1 MFKDTDTSRED
12 HMTVEVETGAG
23 RRQLEV
29 SIPTAASKH
38 KKLRRRVC
46 CNFVRLQ
53 HQNVTG

>member
-12 HMTVEVETGAG
+12 HMTVEVEMGAG

-38 KKLRRRVC
+38 KKLR
-46 CNFVRLQ
+46 
-53 HQNVTG
+53 